1 MAVIQCKICGGEIEI
16 PSELTCGECPYC
28 NSVTTFPKQTSDKK
42 VQLYKRAEQ
51 LRHASSFDRA
61 AATYEEIIKETPD
74 DADAYWGLVLSNWG
88 IEYVED
94 PLTKERKPTCHRV
107 QFESI
112 LSDVNYKLAMDN
124 AQPEEAEI
132 YRREAQRIAEIQK
145 DILRISSQEKPF
157 DIFICYKETDES
169 GQRTRDSVMAQDI
182 YYNLTE
188 QGYKVF
194 FSRITLEDK
203 LGQEYEPYIFAALN
217 SAKVM
222 LVLGTKK
229 EFFEAVWVKNEWSR
243 FLSLMKKDKSKLMIP
258 CYRDMDAYDLPE
270 ELTMLQSQDMGK
282 IGFLQDIIRGVQKV
296 LPNQDSQK
304 NTSKPLPRAIP
315 VAPATIPVHS
325 EISPKVPNASDCSV
339 FLDKNEMKLGIIR
352 INRYFLFLVVFG
364 VFFIIGFY
372 LLGSGGESLDAAEK
386 SLDAAEKSLDTGE
399 DPSDA
404 DMFFVCVIYPIYHIF
419 KALFL
424 KNIWNALKACGATSS
439 QEKGWTSVLI
449 WIPWIASY
457 VVLFPFCFKISD
469 IIKMKSLKLKA
480 HTWFWLVVTFF
491 LFILDWNIDA
501 IGFFFSGIGMLIL
514 LWSIKNAGVRII
526 SETCQLD

>member
-1 MAVIQCKICGGEIEI
+1 MAIIQCKICGGEIEI

-51 LRHASSFDRA
+51 LRHASSFDKA

-94 PLTKERKPTCHRV
+94 PITKERKPTCHRV

-112 LSDVNYKLAMDN
+112 LSDVNYKLALDN
-124 AQPEEAEI
+124 AQPQEAEI
-132 YRREAQRIAEIQK
+132 YRKEAQRIAEIQK

-169 GQRTRDSVMAQDI
+169 GKRTRDSVMAQDI
-182 YYNLTE
+182 YNNLTE

-222 LVLGTKK
+222 LVIGTKK

-243 FLSLMKKDKSKLMIP
+243 FLSLKRKDKTKLLIP

-270 ELTMLQSQDMGK
+270 ELTMLQSQNMEK
-282 IGFLQDIIRGVQKV
+282 IGFIQDILRGIDKV
-296 LPNQDSQK
+296 LSSPPKKQFVQ
-304 NTSKPLPRAIP
+304 
-315 VAPATIPVHS
+315 
-325 EISPKVPNASDCSV
+325 EISHQPTN
-339 FLDKNEMKLGIIR
+339 
-352 INRYFLFLVVFG
+352 INNTDTQVSKKSEAQVSPIESNSLSKADIPIY
-364 VFFIIGFY
+364 IHEINIGFY
-372 LLGSGGESLDAAEK
+372 ITVVLLLVANLSILGCSPA
-386 SLDAAEKSLDTGE
+386 
-399 DPSDA
+399 
-404 DMFFVCVIYPIYHIF
+404 YP
-419 KALFL
+419 FL
-424 KNIWNALKACGATSS
+424 YLCYFIAKGLLLKKIWKNISLFDTVNSNMKNYY
-439 QEKGWTSVLI
+439 I
-449 WIPWIASY
+449 WIPFLTYLCFI
-457 VVLFPFCFKISD
+457 PFCKRLTNY
-469 IIKMKSLKLKA
+469 IIKQKIDVKNHL
-480 HTWFWLVVTFF
+480 WLLFGVAIFISF
-491 LFILDWNIDA
+491 LVGAMQIYDA
-501 IGFFFSGIGMLIL
+501 CLFFSGIGIFFVIK
-514 LWSIKNAGVRII
+514 SIKNTTIKLLQKV
-526 SETCQLD
+526 